1 MLAYLQL
8 RYRVRGINELSCP
21 LTREGTKVPQET
33 DLAKLSAQELDE
45 LLVRA
50 AKHRASL
57 QPAPPTE
64 HPKPTDVVVNPGWY
78 TALIDS
84 GTLLQVRHP
93 GFGWLSFLIPANE
106 RAHLLSLF
114 LRQALFVPEQGAGNA
129 PPPGS
134 AGGTVH

>member
-1 MLAYLQL
+1 
-8 RYRVRGINELSCP
+8 VPPEID
-21 LTREGTKVPQET
+21 LT
-33 DLAKLSAQELDE
+33 KLSAGELDE
-45 LLVRA
+45 LLVRG

-57 QPAPPTE
+57 QPGPPND

-106 RAHLLSLF
+106 RAHLLSLL
-114 LRQALFVPEQGAGNA
+114 LRQALFVPEQGAANA
-129 PPPGS
+129 SPPGS
-134 AGGTVH
+134 GGGTAH